1 VYGFSRPTAGQAT
14 VPTMQLTS
22 GVLMT
27 GNTVT
32 AGAFEYDGTVMY
44 AAPSVNNRGVLD
56 TTHFMVLAAN
66 YTANDS
72 ATAQKVFNIGT
83 SSAGAISL
91 PATTAYFMEAVY
103 YITRAVGSN
112 SHNLSTLFAVSSA
125 LTGITYTVDTTS
137 TAGNILGAVSR
148 IYATGAGAVAVT
160 AANTDTNENITVVI
174 RGIVRTN
181 SATTFTPQI
190 KYDSAPGGVPTILTN
205 SYIRLTPI
213 GTNTVTYVGNW

>member
-1 VYGFSRPTAGQAT
+1 VYGFSRPTAGQST

-44 AAPSVNNRGVLD
+44 AAPSVNNRGVLN
-56 TTHFMVLAAN
+56 TTHFMVLAAD

-72 ATAQKVFNIGT
+72 SAAQKVFNIGT
-83 SSAGAISL
+83 SGAGAITL

-103 YITRAVGSN
+103 YITRAVGTN
-112 SHNLSTLFAVSSA
+112 AHTLSTLFAVSSA
-125 LTGITYTVDTTS
+125 LTGITYTADTTS
-137 TAGNILGAVSR
+137 TTGNTLGAVSR
-148 IYATGAGAVAVT
+148 IYGTAATAVIVT
-160 AANTDTNENITVVI
+160 AASTSASENITVVI

-181 SATTFTPQI
+181 AATTFTPQI
-190 KYDSAPGGVPTILTN
+190 QYSSAPGGAPTVLTN
-205 SYIRLTPI
+205 SHIRLTPI
-213 GTNTVTYVGNW
+213 GTNAVTFVGNW